1 MSYSSIA
8 CAVRSLRVHRTHT
21 SHTQREKS
29 RIVCMKHTE
38 FFNIFIHSLDGHHT
52 LDTGITSL
60 RTIKTDHKW
69 AYTMPSG
76 HRSTSPINKLH
87 GKASKHSAQVAPCPT
102 ISIFDGGCETCEQ
115 EEDTRS
121 NWVPLLP
128 TVVPH
133 HCYSRYQREIDLTE
147 DEKRGGGREGG
158 FRVNI

>member
-1 MSYSSIA
+1 MCCAIPKGASNPHKSYPK
-8 CAVRSLRVHRTHT
+8 RKEPHRMYETHRILQYI
-21 SHTQREKS
+21 HT
-29 RIVCMKHTE
+29 
-38 FFNIFIHSLDGHHT
+38 HSLDGHHT
-52 LDTGITSL
+52 MDTGITSL